1 MKINSIQIDTSLK
14 QGSLGLRSREC
25 KEKSYVGMCEKNEGN
40 TVQYCGSF
48 TGSEAATNVLNK
60 SFGDKILSSNWFNKL
75 LSVAEA
81 HNVATSA
88 LIALGLAGILRPA
101 TTMAL
106 PGEKDREDKIYASGH
121 AIASAIM
128 GFGVSLVLTS
138 PLDDAFT
145 KTFEASEKVVYPEK
159 LKEGETLEQ
168 MKSRSSN
175 VLVKMFEKIKE
186 VEEQGQNALKENKA
200 EAKALIRKKDAM
212 KTLVK
217 TMPDWFIAVPRSILT
232 IALIPPILKY
242 VFGLEK
248 KKKSSAPTNESKQ
261 PMMDFIDK
269 SIFQAFKGGVK

>member
-25 KEKSYVGMCEKNEGN
+25 KEKSCVGMCEKNEGN
-40 TVQYCGSF
+40 KVQYCGSF

>member
-14 QGSLGLRSREC
+14 QGSLGLHSREC
-25 KEKSYVGMCEKNEGN
+25 KEKSCAGMYEKNYGN
-40 TVQYCGSF
+40 KAQYCGSF
-48 TGSEAATNVLNK
+48 TGSEAATNVLKK

-106 PGEKDREDKIYASGH
+106 PGKKDREDKIYASGH

-128 GFGVSLVLTS
+128 GFCVSLALTS

-168 MKSRSSN
+168 MKPRSSK

-186 VEEQGQNALKENKA
+186 VEEQGQKALKENKT

-248 KKKSSAPTNESKQ
+248 KKKSSEPKNDNKQ
-261 PMMDFIDK
+261 PMIDFIDK
-269 SIFQAFKGGVK
+269 PTFQAFKGGVK